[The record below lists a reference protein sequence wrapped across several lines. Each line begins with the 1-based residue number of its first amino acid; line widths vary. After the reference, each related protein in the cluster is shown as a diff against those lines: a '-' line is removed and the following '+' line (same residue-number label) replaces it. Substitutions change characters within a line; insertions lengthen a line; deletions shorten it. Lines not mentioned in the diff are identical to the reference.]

1 MPSPSVVTGGA
12 AGSCAAIWLVEQ
24 RLPSD
29 TGPGSRRYR
38 QTCRYVNAC
47 DVRTAA
53 PAALREWGALPME
66 RPRPPGHRGGSGLDG
81 GPAFGSDRR
90 PGTRMKDDARRRR
103 CHPPKGQLQGPRAH
117 PGEAVGPSRTR
128 ARVRSAGVPLRLEEE
143 AISDMSGRD
152 PDLPALQRELAEIAA
167 GTTTLQQRAQAV
179 LERLGHILPLDAAWL
194 AVRDPERRRHTPV

>member
-1 MPSPSVVTGGA
+1 MPVG
-12 AGSCAAIWLVEQ
+12 
-24 RLPSD
+24 
-29 TGPGSRRYR
+29 
-38 QTCRYVNAC
+38 
-47 DVRTAA
+47 VRTASR
-53 PAALREWGALPME
+53 AAFQEWGALPME

-179 LERLGHILPLDAAWL
+179 LERLGHILPFDAAWL
-194 AVRDPERRRHTPV
+194 AVRDPSGAGTLPWPPPARPNRYAATSSPRR